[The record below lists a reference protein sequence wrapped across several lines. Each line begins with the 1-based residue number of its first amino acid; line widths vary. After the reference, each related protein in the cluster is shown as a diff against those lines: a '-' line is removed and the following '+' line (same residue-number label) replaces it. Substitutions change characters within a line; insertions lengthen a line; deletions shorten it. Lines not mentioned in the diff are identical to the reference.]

1 MSIGSL
7 HKNSLFYIE
16 FLLDDFFFT
25 FLYELQ
31 GDKMKRTV
39 KFILVAAVIAIL
51 YACATAGWHKDGV
64 SEFETENAL
73 AQCEYEKGKVISE
86 DNNPQNK
93 VE

>member
-1 MSIGSL
+1 M
-7 HKNSLFYIE
+7 NFY
-16 FLLDDFFFT
+16 LTTVFFT

-51 YACATAGWHKDGV
+51 YACATAGWHKNGV

-73 AQCEYEKGKVISE
+73 AQCEYEKGK
-86 DNNPQNK
+86 DH
-93 VE
+93 VEQSDFVTNCMKRQGFRWTE

>member
-16 FLLDDFFFT
+16 FLLDDCFFT

-51 YACATAGWHKDGV
+51 YACATAG
-64 SEFETENAL
+64 
-73 AQCEYEKGKVISE
+73 
-86 DNNPQNK
+86 
-93 VE
+93 